1 MTINETPYPW
11 PFGIMHYQGQY
22 GTDGESACIC
32 YSYDVPAVTLYLL
45 AQKQIIAGLT
55 SGAVKG

>member
-1 MTINETPYPW
+1 LAFVSLTM
-11 PFGIMHYQGQY
+11 
-22 GTDGESACIC
+22 
-32 YSYDVPAVTLYLL
+32 VPAITLYLL